1 LFLIDTNHNTS
12 QTLAR
17 ITERPD
23 LQSHQNFLTK
33 MAGVSA
39 LPAKILLSKR
49 VQEMV
54 LNDEEPQKPYISRN
68 DSTIEVIPSP
78 PSDLIPII
86 DLSLL
91 SSSEPCS
98 AQELQRLRSALCS
111 WGCFQV

>member
-1 LFLIDTNHNTS
+1 
-12 QTLAR
+12 
-17 ITERPD
+17 
-23 LQSHQNFLTK
+23 

-54 LNDEEPQKPYISRN
+54 LTDEEPQKPYISRN
-68 DSTIEVIPSP
+68 DGTNEAIPRP

-111 WGCFQV
+111 WGCFQVRNFYPSRRLRLEMIAHNTEHTTH